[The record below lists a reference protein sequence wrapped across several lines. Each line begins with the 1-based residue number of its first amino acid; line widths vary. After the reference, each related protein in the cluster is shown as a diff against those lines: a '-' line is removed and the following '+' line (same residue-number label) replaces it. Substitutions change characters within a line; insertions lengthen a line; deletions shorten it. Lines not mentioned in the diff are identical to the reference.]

1 MAETT
6 VGEKGMVTAPHR
18 AAAEV
23 GAEVLRAGGNALE
36 AMIAM
41 CAAIAVVYPHMT
53 GIGGDAFWIVAE
65 PGRPPKGIDGAGRAG
80 SRATI
85 EAYAKDGHDTIPHRG
100 PKAALTVAG
109 AVGTWEMAHE
119 AATALG
125 GRMPRRD
132 LLAGALA
139 LARDGIP
146 VTASFAELASENLE
160 ALSASP
166 GFAAHYLVDGKVP
179 AVGTK
184 LPADRLADT
193 LEQLARAGYADFYK
207 GDIAAEIAADLAA
220 AGSPVTREDLAAQR
234 AALVTPL
241 SVEITDGTVFN
252 MPPPTQGIASLIIL
266 GLFDRLKVKRAESFE
281 HIHGLIEATKRAWVI
296 RDREVTDP
304 LFSRELG
311 PYLAPSWLDAQAEA
325 IDMRR
330 AAPYPPGDPK
340 GDTVWMGAVDGNGLA
355 VSLIQSVY
363 FEFGSGVVLPRTG
376 MLWQNRGVG
385 FSLDPRS
392 HRALAPG
399 RRPFHTLNPPLA
411 RFRDGR
417 TLTYGTMGGDGQPQ
431 FQAAIFTRHALFGLE
446 PGEAIDRPRWRWGR
460 TWGEGDQSA
469 VEVENRF
476 DPDLLT
482 ALERAGHHLV
492 ILDKPYA
499 NAMGHAG
506 MVLRRPDGRFLGAS
520 APRSD
525 GAAVAA

>member
-1 MAETT
+1 MTETV
-6 VGEKGMVTAPHR
+6 VGENGMVTAPHG

-23 GAEVLRAGGNALE
+23 GAEVLRAGGNAVE

-53 GIGGDAFWIVAE
+53 GIGGDAFWIIAE
-65 PGRPPKGIDGAGRAG
+65 PGRPPKGIDGAGRAAG
-80 SRATI
+80 TATI
-85 EAYAKDGHDTIPHRG
+85 EAYAKKGHDTIPHRG
-100 PKAALTVAG
+100 PDAALTVAG
-109 AVGTWEMAHE
+109 AVGTWDVAHE

-125 GRMPRRD
+125 GRMPRQD
-132 LLAGALA
+132 LLAGAIA
-139 LARDGIP
+139 LAREGIP
-146 VTASFAELASENLE
+146 VTASFAELAEENLT
-160 ALSASP
+160 ALAAAP
-166 GFAAHYLVDGKVP
+166 GFAQHYLVDGKVP
-179 AVGTK
+179 PVGTR

-193 LEQLARAGYADFYK
+193 LDQIARAGYADFYR
-207 GDIAAEIAADLAA
+207 GDISAEIATDLAA
-220 AGSPVTREDLAAQR
+220 AGSAIAREDLAAQR
-234 AALVTPL
+234 ASLVTPL
-241 SVEITDGTVFN
+241 SVDITGATVFN
-252 MPPPTQGIASLIIL
+252 LPPPTQGIASLIIL
-266 GLFDRLKVKRAESFE
+266 GLFDRLKVKHAESFA
-281 HIHGLIEATKRAWVI
+281 HIHGLIEATKRAWVV
-296 RDREVTDP
+296 RDREVADP
-304 LFSRELG
+304 LLSGELK
-311 PYLAPSWLDAQAEA
+311 PYLEPSWLDAQAAA

-330 AAPYPPGDPK
+330 ASPYPPGDPK
-340 GDTVWMGAVDGNGLA
+340 GDTVWMGAIDRNGLA
-355 VSLIQSVY
+355 VSLIQSIY

-385 FSLDPRS
+385 FSLDRRS

-399 RRPFHTLNPPLA
+399 RKPFHTLNPPLA
-411 RFRDGR
+411 RFADGH

-431 FQAAIFTRHALFGLE
+431 FQAAIFTRHALFGVE

-482 ALERAGHHLV
+482 ALEKAGHHV
-492 ILDKPYA
+492 VVLDRPYA

-520 APRSD
+520 DPRSD

>member
-1 MAETT
+1 MTETV

-23 GAEVLRAGGNALE
+23 GAEVLRAGGNAVE

-53 GIGGDAFWIVAE
+53 GLGGDAFWIVAE
-65 PGRPPKGIDGAGRAG
+65 PGRPPRGIDGAGHAG
-80 SRATI
+80 RNATI
-85 EAYAKDGHDTIPHRG
+85 EAYAKDGYDAIPHRG

-109 AVGTWEMAHE
+109 AVGTWEVAHE

-125 GRMPRRD
+125 GRMPRED
-132 LLAGALA
+132 LLAGAIA
-139 LARDGIP
+139 LAREGIP
-146 VTASFAELASENLE
+146 VTASFVELAGENIA
-160 ALSASP
+160 ALSAVP
-166 GFAAHYLVDGKVP
+166 GFAAHYLVDGKIP
-179 AVGTK
+179 AVGDR
-184 LPADRLADT
+184 LPAARLADT
-193 LEQLARAGYADFYK
+193 LDHIARAGYADFYK
-207 GDIAAEIAADLAA
+207 GDVAAEIAADLSA
-220 AGSPVTREDLAAQR
+220 AGSPLVREDLAAQR
-234 AALVTPL
+234 ASLVTPL
-241 SVEITDGTVFN
+241 SLEISGATVFN

-266 GLFDRLKVKRAESFE
+266 GLFDRLKVARAESFE

-296 RDREVTDP
+296 RDREVADP
-304 LFSRELG
+304 MRSGELK
-311 PYLAPSWLDAQAEA
+311 PYLQSSWLDAQAEA

-340 GDTVWMGAVDGNGLA
+340 GDTVWMGAVDANGLA

-399 RRPFHTLNPPLA
+399 RKPFHTLNPPLA

-417 TLTYGTMGGDGQPQ
+417 TLSYGSMGGDGQPQ
-431 FQAAIFTRHALFGLE
+431 FQAAIFTRHAVFGAE
-446 PGEAIDRPRWRWGR
+446 PGDALDRPRWRWGR
-460 TWGEGDQSA
+460 TWGEGDASA
-469 VEVENRF
+469 VEMESRF
-476 DPDLLT
+476 DPDLVA
-482 ALERAGHHLV
+482 ALERAGHHV
-492 ILDKPYA
+492 VVLDKPYA

-506 MVLRRPDGRFLGAS
+506 MILRRPDGRFLGAS
-520 APRSD
+520 DPRSD